1 MTSQDHVNR
10 EFLNRELLNQGLG
23 KLGLTEDQHP
33 GLAEKLIAYQTL
45 VCEENERFGLVR
57 LHEESDFV
65 LKHVLDSLAPWRLLS
80 GLPGAGRLVDL
91 GSGAGLPG
99 IPLALAFPQWQ
110 VTLAERK
117 EKRVRFL
124 ELAIDRLKLTNVR
137 LWPYQIEELKER
149 FPVAVFRAFSPLD
162 APLLKVLKKLLTP
175 QGFTVAYKGRRE
187 VLETEVT
194 QVNRQLDQLQ
204 IVKLEVPFLD
214 EERHVVVFQVR

>member
-1 MTSQDHVNR
+1 MTNQNR
-10 EFLNRELLNQGLG
+10 SNEELLNQGLV
-23 KLGLTEDQHP
+23 KLGLTEDQYP
-33 GLAEKLIAYQTL
+33 GLAEKLMTYQAL
-45 VCEENERFGLVR
+45 VRDENERFGLVR

-65 LKHVLDSLAPWRLLS
+65 LKHVLDSLAPWQLLA
-80 GLPGAGRLVDL
+80 GLPGVGQLVDL

-110 VTLAERK
+110 ITLAERK
-117 EKRVRFL
+117 EKRVKFL
-124 ELAIDRLKLTNVR
+124 ELAIDRLHLTNVK

-162 APLLKVLKKLLTP
+162 APLLKALKKLLTP

-187 VLETEVT
+187 VLETEVLP
-194 QVNRQLDQLQ
+194 VSRLLAHLQ

-214 EERHVVVFQVR
+214 EERHAVIFQVR

>member
-1 MTSQDHVNR
+1 MISQG
-10 EFLNRELLNQGLG
+10 LLSQELLTQGLD
-23 KLGLTEDQHP
+23 KLGLTEELHP

-45 VCEENERFGLVR
+45 VCDENERFGLVR

-124 ELAIDRLKLTNVR
+124 EQAIDHLQLTNVK

-149 FPVAVFRAFSPLD
+149 FPVAVFRAFSPLE

-187 VLETEVT
+187 VLEAEVN
-194 QVNRQLDQLQ
+194 QVNSQLAHLQ
-204 IVKLEVPFLD
+204 ILKLEVPFLD
-214 EERHVVVFQVR
+214 EERHAVVFQVR